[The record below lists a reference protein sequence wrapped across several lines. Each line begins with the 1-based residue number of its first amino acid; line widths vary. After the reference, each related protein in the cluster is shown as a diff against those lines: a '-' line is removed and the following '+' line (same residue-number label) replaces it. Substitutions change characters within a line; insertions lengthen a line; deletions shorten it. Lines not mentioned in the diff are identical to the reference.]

1 MDGLRFLIAED
12 NSINAAML
20 KELLEMTG
28 ARCEIA
34 GNGRAALAM
43 FSNSRPGFYDVIL
56 MDLQMPVI
64 DGYAAAEAIRALD
77 REDAK
82 TIPIFAMTGNNN
94 EEDLNR
100 TFEAGMNAHI
110 TKPIDIRVLQNHVRR
125 VRGS

>member
-12 NSINAAML
+12 NTINAAML

>member
-1 MDGLRFLIAED
+1 
-12 NSINAAML
+12 
-20 KELLEMTG
+20 
-28 ARCEIA
+28 
-34 GNGRAALAM
+34 
-43 FSNSRPGFYDVIL
+43 